1 MSGIDPT
8 ARLCGNCMLF
18 PNCAS
23 YATPSTDPRTLH
35 CPSFA
40 MASAADKV
48 ARNIEPEL
56 PPAPPEVPVDF
67 TAPSAPELPTFDLP
81 PAPPMPSEMG
91 GVTVPEP
98 VSIEV
103 PVPGDQQAPSVPDMP
118 VFEDEVPEVAE
129 PENVSH
135 EEVPETRNE
144 AFAIYDQIKEGANI
158 SEFSD
163 NDLGESIDNLKRAR
177 RAEPDKDKK
186 KEFTEAIRFFENEL
200 MDRVAKIAEATIRPE
215 DAETQC
221 AQTEAQAEE
230 ARAEEKTRSSNA
242 QSVQLKEVFDTVIRK
257 LLLDLS
263 ALETQVVYA
272 DPDEILNTVAR
283 LVSLRNEL
291 KEDR

>member
-48 ARNIEPEL
+48 ARNVEPEL

-81 PAPPMPSEMG
+81 PALPMPSEMG

-98 VSIEV
+98 VSPDI
-103 PVPGDQQAPSVPDMP
+103 PVFGNQQAPTVPDMP
-118 VFEDEVPEVAE
+118 VFEDEVPEVAA

-135 EEVPETRNE
+135 AEITETRNE

-200 MDRVAKIAEATIRPE
+200 TDRVAKTEETTTQPEEEVPSCEKIELQPAEV
-215 DAETQC
+215 C
-221 AQTEAQAEE
+221 AV
-230 ARAEEKTRSSNA
+230 EKVLSSNA
-242 QSVQLKEVFDTVIRK
+242 QSVQIKEVFDTVIRK

-263 ALETQVVYA
+263 ALETQAAYA

-291 KEDR
+291 QEDR